1 MSELFSAFGIEWNL
15 LLAQAVNFGIVL
27 AALTY
32 FLYKPV
38 MKILAERQEKIAAGL
53 RDAEVAAQAVAETE
67 GKRTEILGQ
76 AEREAEG
83 LLGRAVA
90 EGKDERARI
99 VKSAQDRS
107 DAMLAD
113 ARAEAAELQRRALAE
128 TEKDVT
134 RLAILAAEKILQKK

>member
-1 MSELFSAFGIEWNL
+1 MAELFSAFGIEWNL

-27 AALTY
+27 GALTF

-53 RDAEVAAQAVAETE
+53 RDAEAAAKAVAETE
-67 GKRTEILGQ
+67 GKRAEILGT

-83 LLGRAVA
+83 LLGRAVV

>member
-1 MSELFSAFGIEWNL
+1 MAELFSAFGIEWEL

-38 MKILAERQEKIAAGL
+38 LKILAEREEKIAAGL
-53 RDAEVAAQAVAETE
+53 RDAETAAKAVAETE
-67 GKRTEILGQ
+67 AKRAEVLNK

-83 LLGRAVA
+83 LLARAVT
-90 EGKDERARI
+90 EGKDERTRI
-99 VKSAQDRS
+99 VKAAQDRS
-107 DAMLAD
+107 DGMLSD
-113 ARAEAAELQRRALAE
+113 ARAEALELQRRALAE